1 MTEWTKERIAELRRA
16 CEAAGM
22 DGDDELSARLEFD
35 DYGRS
40 QYVVENDDETIRVYP
55 YEYRKHGETGRH
67 REDYCLAK
75 YVAPAMSKF
84 PAALDEIERLQE
96 QVDNLAGELAK
107 MLVKKSEVQNERD
120 EIAESA
126 LQQVQQRDALLSRIR
141 QHAHR
146 LPPDIEAEL
155 EEGG

>member
-1 MTEWTKERIAELRRA
+1 MTEWTKDKIAELRRV
-16 CEAAGM
+16 CDAAGM

-55 YEYRKHGETGRH
+55 YEYRKHGETGSH
-67 REDYCLAK
+67 REDYCLAN

-84 PAALDEIERLQE
+84 PAALDEIERCH
-96 QVDNLAGELAK
+96 
-107 MLVKKSEVQNERD
+107 
-120 EIAESA
+120 
-126 LQQVQQRDALLSRIR
+126 ALLARIR

-155 EEGG
+155 GAK